1 MATGKSGPSGFEGR
15 PSDPY
20 VQQRITDPA
29 AAVPRTVT
37 LTGLLGDSDRAGRRR
52 LYFTTALDY
61 YAEFASADV
70 VAVVDVPADQPPF
83 RGLDATRVVLKR
95 DARVEYTHA
104 RVAAEDDQ
112 FDLAP
117 RRRRPPRGSGLR
129 RRAFG
134 DDTDDG
140 CGATD
145 DDCPPETWEAECN
158 PSFDGDCNT
167 DFGCGS
173 DNDCPSGWTV
183 CKPHTCACT
192 EAETCATC
200 HATCAG
206 TCANTCRA
214 TCAGTCAGTCA
225 NTCAGTCAATCAGTC
240 VHTCAGTCA
249 NTCAGT
255 CGIKCEPTFAQ
266 THCFT
271 CRAGCNP
278 V

>member
-1 MATGKSGPSGFEGR
+1 VATGKSGSSGFEGR

-52 LYFTTALDY
+52 LYFTTSLDY

-70 VAVVDVPADQPPF
+70 VAAIDVPADQPPF
-83 RGLDATRVVLKR
+83 RGLEATRVELKR
-95 DARVEYTHA
+95 DARVEYTHS

-117 RRRRPPRGSGLR
+117 RRRRSANLR
-129 RRAFG
+129 RLRRLG
-134 DDTDDG
+134 EVDSDDG
-140 CGATD
+140 CGNTD

-158 PSFDGDCNT
+158 PTFDGGCGT
-167 DFGCGS
+167 DFGCGTE
-173 DNDCPSGWTV
+173 NDCPSGWTV
-183 CKPHTCACT
+183 CKPHTCNCT
-192 EAETCATC
+192 DDGTCVQ
-200 HATCAG
+200 TCAG
-206 TCANTCRA
+206 TCHNTCAA
-214 TCAGTCAGTCA
+214 TCAHTCAATCA
-225 NTCAGTCAATCAGTC
+225 NTCAATCAATCAGTC
-240 VHTCAGTCA
+240 VHTCAGTCN

-271 CRAGCNP
+271 CRAGCNAA
-278 V
+278 